1 MSEATD
7 LELRQIAEADAVIVS
22 ARKERRKILHRI
34 RQRGYLKQRRE
45 K

>member
-1 MSEATD
+1 MNGATE
-7 LELRQIAEADAVIVS
+7 LELQQIAEADAVIVS

-34 RQRGYLKQRRE
+34 RQRGYLKPRRE